1 MSIGSAGLAA
11 KWPATSEPNTST
23 SQLRE
28 VSTKAKLVIRRL
40 SRGPD
45 AAPHLCH
52 RTQNHT
58 TGAPESARNTC
69 TNTQP
74 FPSLTA
80 HLQHVRTSVHERL
93 EKMVSSTCV
102 RITLRLSCGARA
114 QPPRRRRPPARR
126 QLQPV
131 VSRLLTSTVRTASRH
146 ASSKGRATA
155 PLPTTKERTR
165 LRLQD
170 SKRPHL
176 ILTKRRGR
184 AIR

>member
-1 MSIGSAGLAA
+1 MSIGSPGLAA

-28 VSTKAKLVIRRL
+28 VSTKAKLVIRCL

-58 TGAPESARNTC
+58 TGAPESARNTY

-93 EKMVSSTCV
+93 EKMVSSNCV
-102 RITLRLSCGARA
+102 RIT
-114 QPPRRRRPPARR
+114 PRMTR
-126 QLQPV
+126 
-131 VSRLLTSTVRTASRH
+131 
-146 ASSKGRATA
+146 GR
-155 PLPTTKERTR
+155 RTR
-165 LRLQD
+165 ASFFHGPVACR
-170 SKRPHL
+170 
-176 ILTKRRGR
+176 
-184 AIR
+184 